1 MTCNIE
7 EAEQEQASGSGGGH
21 HRCRC
26 NSKIS
31 RLVGGRSQRVGKPL
45 EGVEMM
51 VGEAPCEGKRQN
63 HMQDK
68 QCPMLSGGGGVNVCK
83 WEWERGRGHKSD
95 KRGRNRIVAGAP
107 GLLSR

>member
-21 HRCRC
+21 HRCLC

-45 EGVEMM
+45 EGVERMVGEEMM
-51 VGEAPCEGKRQN
+51 VGEARCEGKRQN
-63 HMQDK
+63 HMQEK
-68 QCPMLSGGGGVNVCK
+68 QCPLLSGGGGVNVCK
-83 WEWERGRGHKSD
+83 WEWERGQGEE
-95 KRGRNRIVAGAP
+95 A
-107 GLLSR
+107 